1 MSIPSSN
8 VFGKFIDN
16 ACFIWDGQLC
26 NLYNRDTIRYLM
38 SGLDVGVN
46 LLSVV
51 TNFPMIIILWLE
63 LRKTRRETK
72 KQNDDDKEDKKEKE
86 NAITDEAKDNIKPE
100 TEIYKF

>member
-1 MSIPSSN
+1 
-8 VFGKFIDN
+8 
-16 ACFIWDGQLC
+16 
-26 NLYNRDTIRYLM
+26 M

-72 KQNDDDKEDKKEKE
+72 KEKDDDKDDKKDKEK
-86 NAITDEAKDNIKPE
+86 AITDEAKDNTKPE
-100 TEIYKF
+100 TEIYQF